1 MLTTRKF
8 GDDEAGPSGIAGGS
22 GIAVGS
28 GVAAGKD
35 WRTSGVPAPAPAPQ
49 APATRLPSGLPGE
62 AQRRP
67 GPTTPAGRGE
77 GERAGAA
84 APLRAEAQPLPLA
97 DVSTLHILIVDD
109 DDSLRGACCEI
120 ARNMGFTV
128 HGAESVPAARAIL
141 KH

>member
-8 GDDEAGPSGIAGGS
+8 GDVEAGPSGITGG
-22 GIAVGS
+22 A
-28 GVAAGKD
+28 GVAAGSGGAGGKH
-35 WRTSGVPAPAPAPQ
+35 WPTSGVPAQ

-67 GPTTPAGRGE
+67 GPATGRGDS
-77 GERAGAA
+77 ERAGAA
-84 APLRAEAQPLPLA
+84 APLRAEAEAQPLPLA

-128 HGAESVPAARAIL
+128 HGAD
-141 KH
+141 